1 MDVYGIE
8 ALLGLPEF
16 RVVDQVIGP
25 KRLELHLQRRETSIV
40 CPRCQTCCSRVQ
52 ESRPR
57 CMRDLPILERPV
69 LLWLH
74 LRRFECQEHRCKG
87 GVILYTVGLLKFNS
101 VGGPAC
107 SALCLNALSKRV
119 RSR

>member
-57 CMRDLPILERPV
+57 VVHRDHLDRPLKARPLMPRPV
-69 LLWLH
+69 QYRQ
-74 LRRFECQEHRCKG
+74 RR
-87 GVILYTVGLLKFNS
+87 
-101 VGGPAC
+101 
-107 SALCLNALSKRV
+107 SAGTTADIQNAQR
-119 RSR
+119 